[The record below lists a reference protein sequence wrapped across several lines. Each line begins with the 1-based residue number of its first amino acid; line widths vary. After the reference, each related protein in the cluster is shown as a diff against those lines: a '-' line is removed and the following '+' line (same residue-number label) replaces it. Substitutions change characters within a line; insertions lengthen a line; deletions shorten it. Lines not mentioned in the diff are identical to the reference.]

1 MTLVIQGENDLYTT
15 HPELVNLLLN
25 PEEAHTISFN
35 SHKRTDFKCDY
46 CGSIVRDCI
55 VRNVFRYGL
64 RCPIC
69 SDNMSFGEKIMA
81 NILTQLGL
89 EFKYDKTTSWSNDR
103 RYDFI
108 IESHSIIIETHG
120 IQHYRNTP
128 FHKDAKSFEEE
139 IKNDEY
145 KKQLAIDNNVSHYIV
160 INTSKYSYD
169 FIKQSIL
176 DSELNTLF
184 DLSNIDWREAFISTH
199 TSKVQEVC
207 NLWNSGIRST
217 SKISEIVGLHH
228 TTVREY
234 LNRCSRVGL
243 CDYTSD
249 RHKKIICVDTGK
261 IYDSLED
268 VGKDGFNMSQVSACC
283 HNKAKTS
290 GGYNWC
296 FLKDYDSDTYV
307 MKISNGSGMTKKVL
321 WIEKQV
327 IYEKLIDVKMD
338 GFNPSSVSR
347 CCNGK
352 IEHCKQQHFK
362 FI

>member
-1 MTLVIQGENDLYTT
+1 M
-15 HPELVNLLLN
+15 
-25 PEEAHTISFN
+25 
-35 SHKRTDFKCDY
+35 
-46 CGSIVRDCI
+46 
-55 VRNVFRYGL
+55 
-64 RCPIC
+64 
-69 SDNMSFGEKIMA
+69 M
-81 NILTQLGL
+81 
-89 EFKYDKTTSWSNDR
+89 
-103 RYDFI
+103 
-108 IESHSIIIETHG
+108 IETQG
-120 IQHYRNTP
+120 IQHYRLTA
-128 FHKDAKSFEEE
+128 FHKDAKSFAED
-139 IKNDEY
+139 IKKDEY

-234 LNRCSRVGL
+234 LNRCSSVGL

-249 RHKKIICVDTGK
+249 RHKMIICVDTGK

-296 FLKDYDSDTYV
+296 LLKDYDPDTYV

-327 IYEKLIDVKMD
+327 IYEKLIDVKMV